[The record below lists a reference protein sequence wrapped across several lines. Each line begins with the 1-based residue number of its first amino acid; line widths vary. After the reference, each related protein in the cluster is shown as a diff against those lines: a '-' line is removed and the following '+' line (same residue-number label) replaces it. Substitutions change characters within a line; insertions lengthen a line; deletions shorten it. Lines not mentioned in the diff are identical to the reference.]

1 MNDKIKLL
9 AEQAGLRIPDDA
21 EYNSHVYRYALE
33 RFANSIV
40 RECAKVCDDVAKDSH
55 GEWKGGAWEC
65 ETGIKEH
72 FGVE

>member
-21 EYNSHVYRYALE
+21 EYNSHVYRYALD
-33 RFANSIV
+33 RFANSIIL
-40 RECAKVCDDVAKDSH
+40 ECAKVCDDVARDSH

-65 ETGIKEH
+65 EAGIKQH

>member
-40 RECAKVCDDVAKDSH
+40 RECADYFGREGDRRFEVDGNWIAK
-55 GEWKGGAWEC
+55 
-65 ETGIKEH
+65 TIKRN